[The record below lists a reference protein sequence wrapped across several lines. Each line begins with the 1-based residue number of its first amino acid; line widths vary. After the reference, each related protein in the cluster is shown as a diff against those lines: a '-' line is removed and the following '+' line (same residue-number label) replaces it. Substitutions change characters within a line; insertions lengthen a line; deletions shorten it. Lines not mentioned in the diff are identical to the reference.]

1 MTLTAYHPL
10 SKPINDQLGPPLP
23 MLAFIPNQVR
33 LAKFDMEF
41 GIVSNLVCDTNCT
54 TSETTNLKKEKISAQ
69 VS

>member
-1 MTLTAYHPL
+1 
-10 SKPINDQLGPPLP
+10 